1 MAAPV
6 PNITGGAATSGDVRS
21 SVGVDFGPVSVGGLF
36 GSSSSARA
44 SDSSG
49 LLMPALI
56 VAGAVIAFL
65 VFQRR
70 K

>member
-1 MAAPV
+1 MSTPI

-36 GSSSSARA
+36 GSSSTA
-44 SDSSG
+44 SSND

-56 VAGAVIAFL
+56 VGGALLAF
-65 VFQRR
+65 VFFQNR
-70 K
+70 KR